1 MFKSPSTERNP
12 FESIILLLLLI
23 LVGAIVFSILAI
35 VLSYFIY
42 GAGVIDKLSSDDPIN
57 LDMIKMVQIFSS
69 IGMFVIPAL
78 IYAKLQNRDWLGYL
92 KFIPVPVYLVLLT
105 IVIMFAASPALEYT
119 TLLNKGMKLPSFLK
133 EVEAWMLQQ
142 ELKMEFLT
150 KKFIVMNSFSALLV
164 NLLMLAIIPAFGEEL
179 IFRGGF
185 QPIFTRWFRNYHVA
199 IWLTAIIFSSIH
211 FQFYGFF
218 PRMFLGALFGYL
230 FVWSGSL
237 WLPILGHF
245 LNNALAVFT
254 AFWYQQQGL
263 SIDKMF
269 ESEPS
274 SPALISISLIIFIV
288 SIRYFYRYTQKLI
301 ENKSDS
307 LDGSGLG

>member
-1 MFKSPSTERNP
+1 MFKSASAERNP
-12 FESIILLLLLI
+12 FSSLILLLLLI
-23 LVGAIVFSILAI
+23 FAGAVVFTGIAFAI
-35 VLSYFIY
+35 GTSIY
-42 GAGVIDKLSSDDPIN
+42 GAETMLQLSAGDLGN
-57 LDMIKMVQIFSS
+57 LDLIKLVQIISS

-78 IYAKLQNRDWLGYL
+78 IYAKLQNKDWLGYL
-92 KFIPVPVYLVLLT
+92 KIIPVPAYLALLT
-105 IVIMFAASPALEYT
+105 IVIMFSASPALEYT
-119 TLLNKGMKLPSFLK
+119 MQLNKGMKLPYFLK

-142 ELKMEFLT
+142 ELKMELMT
-150 KKFIVMNSFSALLV
+150 KQLIVMNSIPALFV
-164 NLLMLAIIPAFGEEL
+164 NLVMLAIIPAFGEEL

-185 QPIFTRWFRNYHVA
+185 QQIFARWFGNYHVA

-230 FVWSGSL
+230 LVWSGSL

-254 AFWYQQQGL
+254 AYWYQQQGL

-269 ESEPS
+269 EAEPS
-274 SPALISISLIIFIV
+274 SPVQISISFILFIV
-288 SIRYFYRYTQKLI
+288 SIRYFYRYTQKLSEI
-301 ENKSDS
+301 KRES
-307 LDGSGLG
+307 LDGSRMG

>member
-1 MFKSPSTERNP
+1 MFKSASVERNP
-12 FESIILLLLLI
+12 FSSLILLLLLI
-23 LVGAIVFSILAI
+23 FAGAVVFTGIAFAI
-35 VLSYFIY
+35 GSSIY
-42 GAGVIDKLSSDDPIN
+42 GAESMLQLSAGDMGN
-57 LDMIKMVQIFSS
+57 LDLIKLVQIISS

-78 IYAKLQNRDWLGYL
+78 IYAKLQSKDWLGYL
-92 KFIPVPVYLVLLT
+92 KIIPIPAYLALLT
-105 IVIMFAASPALEYT
+105 IVIMFSASPALEYIMQ
-119 TLLNKGMKLPSFLK
+119 LNKGMKLPYFLK

-142 ELKMEFLT
+142 ELKMELMT
-150 KKFIVMNSFSALLV
+150 KQLIVMNSFPALLV
-164 NLLMLAIIPAFGEEL
+164 NLIMLAIIPAFGEEL

-185 QPIFTRWFRNYHVA
+185 QQIFTRWFGNYHIA

-230 FVWSGSL
+230 LVWSGSL

-254 AFWYQQQGL
+254 AYWYQQQGL

-274 SPALISISLIIFIV
+274 SPVQISIGFILFIV
-288 SIRYFYRYTQKLI
+288 SIRYFYSYTQKLNEI
-301 ENKSDS
+301 KREN
-307 LDGSGLG
+307 LDGSGMG

>member
-1 MFKSPSTERNP
+1 MFKSASTERNP
-12 FESIILLLLLI
+12 FESIILLVLLI
-23 LVGAIVFSILAI
+23 LLGAIVFSILAI

-42 GAGVIDKLSSDDPIN
+42 GAGVIDKLSSDDPFN
-57 LDMIKMVQIFSS
+57 LNLIKMVQIISS
-69 IGMFVIPAL
+69 VGMFVIPAL
-78 IYAKLQNRDWLGYL
+78 VYAKLQNKDWLGYL
-92 KFIPVPVYLVLLT
+92 KIIPVPTYLALLT

-150 KKFIVMNSFSALLV
+150 KKFIVMNSFSSLLV

-211 FQFYGFF
+211 FQFYGFL

-254 AFWYQQQGL
+254 AYWYQQQGL

>member
-1 MFKSPSTERNP
+1 MFKSQSTERNP
-12 FESIILLLLLI
+12 FGSIILLLLLI
-23 LVGAIVFSILAI
+23 LLGAIVFSILAI
-35 VLSYFIY
+35 GLSYFIY

-57 LDMIKMVQIFSS
+57 LDMIKMVQIISS

-119 TLLNKGMKLPSFLK
+119 TLLNKGMKLPTFLK

-142 ELKMEFLT
+142 ELEMEFLT

-254 AFWYQQQGL
+254 AYWYQQQGL

-274 SPALISISLIIFIV
+274 SPALISISLIIFIA
-288 SIRYFYRYTQKLI
+288 SIRYFYIYTRNLI

>member
-1 MFKSPSTERNP
+1 MFKSASTERNP
-12 FESIILLLLLI
+12 FESTILLVLLI
-23 LVGAIVFSILAI
+23 LLGAIVFSILAF

-57 LDMIKMVQIFSS
+57 LNLIKMVQIISS
-69 IGMFVIPAL
+69 VGMFVIPAL
-78 IYAKLQNRDWLGYL
+78 VYAKLQNKDWLGYL
-92 KFIPVPVYLVLLT
+92 KIIPVPTYLALLT

-150 KKFIVMNSFSALLV
+150 KKFIVMNSFSSLLV

-211 FQFYGFF
+211 FQFYGFL

-254 AFWYQQQGL
+254 AYWYQQQGL

>member
-42 GAGVIDKLSSDDPIN
+42 GAGVIDKLSSDDPNN

-92 KFIPVPVYLVLLT
+92 KIIPVPAYLVLLT
-105 IVIMFAASPALEYT
+105 IVIMLAASPALEYT

-133 EVEAWMLQQ
+133 EVEEWMLQQ

>member
-1 MFKSPSTERNP
+1 MFKSASAERNP
-12 FESIILLLLLI
+12 LSSLILLLLLI
-23 LVGAIVFSILAI
+23 FAGAVVFTGIAFAI
-35 VLSYFIY
+35 GTSIY
-42 GAGVIDKLSSDDPIN
+42 GAETMLKLSSGNPGN
-57 LDMIKMVQIFSS
+57 LDLIKLVQIISS

-78 IYAKLQNRDWLGYL
+78 IYAKLQNKDWLGYL
-92 KFIPVPVYLVLLT
+92 KIIPIPAYLALLT
-105 IVIMFAASPALEYT
+105 IVIMFSASPALEYT
-119 TLLNKGMKLPSFLK
+119 MQLNKGMKLPYFLK

-142 ELKMEFLT
+142 ELKMELMT
-150 KKFIVMNSFSALLV
+150 KQLIIMNSIPALFV
-164 NLLMLAIIPAFGEEL
+164 NLVMLAIIPAFGEEL

-185 QPIFTRWFRNYHVA
+185 QQIFARWFGNHHVA

-230 FVWSGSL
+230 LVWSGSL

-254 AFWYQQQGL
+254 AYWYQQQGL

-269 ESEPS
+269 EAEPS
-274 SPALISISLIIFIV
+274 SPVQISISFILFIV
-288 SIRYFYRYTQKLI
+288 SIRYFYRYTQKLREI
-301 ENKSDS
+301 KKES
-307 LDGSGLG
+307 LDGSGMG

>member
-1 MFKSPSTERNP
+1 MFKSASTERNP
-12 FESIILLLLLI
+12 FESIILLVLLI
-23 LVGAIVFSILAI
+23 LLGAIVFSILAF

-42 GAGVIDKLSSDDPIN
+42 GAGVIDKLSSDDPFN
-57 LDMIKMVQIFSS
+57 LNLIKMVQIISS
-69 IGMFVIPAL
+69 VGMFVIPAL
-78 IYAKLQNRDWLGYL
+78 VYAKLQNKDWLGYL
-92 KFIPVPVYLVLLT
+92 KIRPVPTYLALLT

-150 KKFIVMNSFSALLV
+150 KKFIVMNSFSSLLV

-211 FQFYGFF
+211 FQFYGFL

-254 AFWYQQQGL
+254 AYWYQQQGL

>member
-1 MFKSPSTERNP
+1 MFKSASAERNP
-12 FESIILLLLLI
+12 FSSLILLLLLI
-23 LVGAIVFSILAI
+23 FAGAVVFTGIAFAI
-35 VLSYFIY
+35 GTSIY
-42 GAGVIDKLSSDDPIN
+42 GTETMLQLSAGNMSN
-57 LDMIKMVQIFSS
+57 LDLIKLVQIISS

-78 IYAKLQNRDWLGYL
+78 IYAKLQNMDWLGYL
-92 KFIPVPVYLVLLT
+92 KIIPVPAYLALLT
-105 IVIMFAASPALEYT
+105 IVIMISASPALEYT
-119 TLLNKGMKLPSFLK
+119 MQLNKGMKLPDFLK

-142 ELKMEFLT
+142 ELKMELMT
-150 KKFIVMNSFSALLV
+150 KQLIVMNSIPALLV
-164 NLLMLAIIPAFGEEL
+164 NLVMLAIIPAFGEEL

-185 QPIFTRWFRNYHVA
+185 QQIFDRWFGNYHVA

-230 FVWSGSL
+230 LVWSGSL

-254 AFWYQQQGL
+254 AYWYQQQGL

-269 ESEPS
+269 EPEPS
-274 SPALISISLIIFIV
+274 SPVQISISFILFIV
-288 SIRYFYRYTQKLI
+288 SIRYFYRYTQKLSEI
-301 ENKSDS
+301 KKES
-307 LDGSGLG
+307 LDGSGMG

>member
-1 MFKSPSTERNP
+1 MFKSASTERNP
-12 FESIILLLLLI
+12 FESIILLVLLI
-23 LVGAIVFSILAI
+23 LLGAIVFSILAF

-92 KFIPVPVYLVLLT
+92 KIIPVPAYLVLLT
-105 IVIMFAASPALEYT
+105 IVIMLAASPALEYT

>member
-1 MFKSPSTERNP
+1 MFKSASTERNP
-12 FESIILLLLLI
+12 FESIILLVLLI
-23 LVGAIVFSILAI
+23 LVGAIVFSILAF

-57 LDMIKMVQIFSS
+57 LNLIKMVQIISS
-69 IGMFVIPAL
+69 LGMFVIPAL
-78 IYAKLQNRDWLGYL
+78 VYAKLQNRDWLGYL
-92 KFIPVPVYLVLLT
+92 KIIPVPTYLALLT

-150 KKFIVMNSFSALLV
+150 KKFIVMNSFSSLLV

-211 FQFYGFF
+211 FQFYGFL

-254 AFWYQQQGL
+254 AYWYQQQGL

>member
-92 KFIPVPVYLVLLT
+92 KIIPVPAYLVLLT
-105 IVIMFAASPALEYT
+105 IVIMLAASPALEYT

-150 KKFIVMNSFSALLV
+150 KKFIL
-164 NLLMLAIIPAFGEEL
+164 
-179 IFRGGF
+179 
-185 QPIFTRWFRNYHVA
+185 
-199 IWLTAIIFSSIH
+199 
-211 FQFYGFF
+211 
-218 PRMFLGALFGYL
+218 
-230 FVWSGSL
+230 
-237 WLPILGHF
+237 
-245 LNNALAVFT
+245 
-254 AFWYQQQGL
+254 
-263 SIDKMF
+263 
-269 ESEPS
+269 
-274 SPALISISLIIFIV
+274 
-288 SIRYFYRYTQKLI
+288 
-301 ENKSDS
+301 
-307 LDGSGLG
+307 

>member
-1 MFKSPSTERNP
+1 MFKSESTERNP
-12 FESIILLLLLI
+12 FESIILLVLLI
-23 LVGAIVFSILAI
+23 LVGAIVFSILAF

-57 LDMIKMVQIFSS
+57 LNLIKMVQIISS
-69 IGMFVIPAL
+69 VGMFVIPAL
-78 IYAKLQNRDWLGYL
+78 VYAKLQNKDWLGYL
-92 KFIPVPVYLVLLT
+92 KIIPVPTYLALLT

-150 KKFIVMNSFSALLV
+150 KKFIVMNSFSSLLV

-211 FQFYGFF
+211 FQFYGFL

-254 AFWYQQQGL
+254 AYWYQQQGL

>member
-92 KFIPVPVYLVLLT
+92 KIIPVPAYLVLLT
-105 IVIMFAASPALEYT
+105 IVIMLAASPALEYT

-218 PRMFLGALFGYL
+218 PRMFL

>member
-1 MFKSPSTERNP
+1 MFKSASTERNP
-12 FESIILLLLLI
+12 FESIILLVLLI
-23 LVGAIVFSILAI
+23 LVGAIVFSILAF

-42 GAGVIDKLSSDDPIN
+42 GAGVIDKLSSDDPVN
-57 LDMIKMVQIFSS
+57 LNLIKMVQIISS
-69 IGMFVIPAL
+69 VGMFVIPAL
-78 IYAKLQNRDWLGYL
+78 VYAKLQNKDWLGYL
-92 KFIPVPVYLVLLT
+92 KIIPVPAYLALLT

-150 KKFIVMNSFSALLV
+150 KKFIVMNSFSSLLV

-211 FQFYGFF
+211 FQFYGFL

-237 WLPILGHF
+237 WFPILGHF

-254 AFWYQQQGL
+254 AYWYQQQGL

>member
-1 MFKSPSTERNP
+1 MFKSASTERNP
-12 FESIILLLLLI
+12 FESTILLVLLI
-23 LVGAIVFSILAI
+23 LLGAIVFSILAF

-42 GAGVIDKLSSDDPIN
+42 GAGVIDKLSSDDPFN
-57 LDMIKMVQIFSS
+57 LNLIKMVQIISS
-69 IGMFVIPAL
+69 VGMFVIPAL
-78 IYAKLQNRDWLGYL
+78 VYAKLQNKDWLGYL
-92 KFIPVPVYLVLLT
+92 KIIPVPTYLALLT

-150 KKFIVMNSFSALLV
+150 KKFIVMNSFSSLLV

-211 FQFYGFF
+211 FQFYGFL

-254 AFWYQQQGL
+254 AYWYQQQGL

>member
-1 MFKSPSTERNP
+1 MFKSASTERNP
-12 FESIILLLLLI
+12 FESIILLVLLI
-23 LVGAIVFSILAI
+23 LLGAIVFSILAF

-57 LDMIKMVQIFSS
+57 LNLIKMVQIISS
-69 IGMFVIPAL
+69 VGMFVIPAL
-78 IYAKLQNRDWLGYL
+78 VYAKLQNRDWLGYL
-92 KFIPVPVYLVLLT
+92 KIIPVPTYLALLT
-105 IVIMFAASPALEYT
+105 IVIMFAASPALDYT
-119 TLLNKGMKLPSFLK
+119 MYLNKGMKLPSFLK

-142 ELKMEFLT
+142 ELKMELMT
-150 KKFIVMNSFSALLV
+150 KKLIVMNSIPGLFV

-211 FQFYGFF
+211 FQFYGFL

-254 AFWYQQQGL
+254 AYWYQQQGL

>member
-1 MFKSPSTERNP
+1 MF
-12 FESIILLLLLI
+12 
-23 LVGAIVFSILAI
+23 
-35 VLSYFIY
+35 
-42 GAGVIDKLSSDDPIN
+42 D
-57 LDMIKMVQIFSS
+57 
-69 IGMFVIPAL
+69 IPAL
-78 IYAKLQNRDWLGYL
+78 VYAKLQNRDWLGYL
-92 KFIPVPVYLVLLT
+92 KIIPVPTYLALLT

-150 KKFIVMNSFSALLV
+150 KKFIVMNSFSSLLV

-211 FQFYGFF
+211 FQFYGFL

-254 AFWYQQQGL
+254 AYWYQQQGL

>member
-42 GAGVIDKLSSDDPIN
+42 GAGVIDKLSSDDAIN

-92 KFIPVPVYLVLLT
+92 KIIPVPTYLALLT

-142 ELKMEFLT
+142 ELEMEFLT

-254 AFWYQQQGL
+254 AYWYQQQGL

-274 SPALISISLIIFIV
+274 SPALISISLIIFIA
-288 SIRYFYRYTQKLI
+288 SIRYFYIYTRKLI

>member
-1 MFKSPSTERNP
+1 MLKSASTERNP
-12 FESIILLLLLI
+12 FKSIILLLLLM
-23 LVGAIVFSILAI
+23 LAGAIVFSILAI
-35 VLSYFIY
+35 LITYFIY
-42 GAGVIDKLSSDDPIN
+42 GLGAIDKLSSDDPIN
-57 LDMIKMVQIFSS
+57 LHLIKMVQIISS
-69 IGMFVIPAL
+69 TGMFVIPAL
-78 IYAKLQNRDWLGYL
+78 IYAKLQNKDWLGYL
-92 KFIPVPVYLVLLT
+92 KIIPVPAYLAFLT
-105 IVIMFAASPALEYT
+105 IVIMFTASPALEYT
-119 TLLNKGMKLPSFLK
+119 MDLNKGMKLPSFLK

-142 ELKMEFLT
+142 ELKMELMT
-150 KKFIVMNSFSALLV
+150 KKLIVMNSIPALFV
-164 NLLMLAIIPAFGEEL
+164 NLLMLAVIPAFGEEL

-185 QPIFTRWFRNYHVA
+185 QQIFSRWFRNYHVA
-199 IWLTAIIFSSIH
+199 IWLTAIIFSLVH

-230 FVWSGSL
+230 LVWSGSL

-254 AFWYQQQGL
+254 AYWYQQQGL

-307 LDGSGLG
+307 LNGSGLG

>member
-1 MFKSPSTERNP
+1 MFKSASTERNP
-12 FESIILLLLLI
+12 FSSIILLLVLI
-23 LVGAIVFSILAI
+23 FAGAVLFTGIAFAI
-35 VLSYFIY
+35 GISIY
-42 GAGVIDKLSSDDPIN
+42 GAENMLQLSSGDLPNLDPIK
-57 LDMIKMVQIFSS
+57 LIQIVSS

-78 IYAKLQNRDWLGYL
+78 IYAKLQNQDWLGYL
-92 KFIPVPVYLVLLT
+92 KIIPVPAYLVLLT
-105 IVIMFAASPALEYT
+105 IVIMFSASPALEYT
-119 TLLNKGMKLPSFLK
+119 MHLNKGMKLPSFLK
-133 EVEAWMLQQ
+133 EVEVWMLQQ
-142 ELKMEFLT
+142 ELKMELMT
-150 KKFIVMNSFSALLV
+150 KKLIVMNSVPGLLV

-185 QPIFTRWFRNYHVA
+185 QQIFSRWFGNYHIA

-230 FVWSGSL
+230 LVWSGSL
-237 WLPILGHF
+237 WLPIIGHF

-254 AFWYQQQGL
+254 AYWYQKQEI

-274 SPALISISLIIFIV
+274 SPVLISISLIMFIV
-288 SIRYFYRYTQKLI
+288 SIWYFYRHTQKLI
-301 ENKSDS
+301 EKKNDS
-307 LDGSGLG
+307 LDGSGMG

>member
-92 KFIPVPVYLVLLT
+92 KIIPVPAYLVLLT
-105 IVIMFAASPALEYT
+105 IVIMLAASPALEYT

-164 NLLMLAIIPAFGEEL
+164 KLLILAIIPAFGEEL

>member
-1 MFKSPSTERNP
+1 
-12 FESIILLLLLI
+12 
-23 LVGAIVFSILAI
+23 
-35 VLSYFIY
+35 
-42 GAGVIDKLSSDDPIN
+42 
-57 LDMIKMVQIFSS
+57 
-69 IGMFVIPAL
+69 MFVIPAL

-92 KFIPVPVYLVLLT
+92 KIIPVPAYLVLLT
-105 IVIMFAASPALEYT
+105 IVIMLAASPALEYT

>member
-57 LDMIKMVQIFSS
+57 LDMIKMVQIISS

-119 TLLNKGMKLPSFLK
+119 TLLNKGMKLPTFLK

-142 ELKMEFLT
+142 ELEMEFLT

>member
-42 GAGVIDKLSSDDPIN
+42 GAGVIDKLSSDDPNN

-92 KFIPVPVYLVLLT
+92 KIIPVPAYLVLLT
-105 IVIMFAASPALEYT
+105 IVIMLAASPALEYT

>member
-1 MFKSPSTERNP
+1 MFKSASTERNP
-12 FESIILLLLLI
+12 FESIILLVLLI
-23 LVGAIVFSILAI
+23 LVGAIVFSILAF

-57 LDMIKMVQIFSS
+57 LNLIKMVQIISS
-69 IGMFVIPAL
+69 VGMFVIPAL
-78 IYAKLQNRDWLGYL
+78 VYAKLQNRDWLGYL
-92 KFIPVPVYLVLLT
+92 KIIPVPTYLALLT

-150 KKFIVMNSFSALLV
+150 KKFIVMNSFSSLLV

-211 FQFYGFF
+211 FQFYGFL

-254 AFWYQQQGL
+254 AYWYQQQGL